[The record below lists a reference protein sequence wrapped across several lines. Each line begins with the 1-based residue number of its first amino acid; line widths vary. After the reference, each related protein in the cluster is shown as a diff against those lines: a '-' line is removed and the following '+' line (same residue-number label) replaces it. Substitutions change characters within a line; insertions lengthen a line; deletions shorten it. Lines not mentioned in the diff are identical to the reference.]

1 MRISGP
7 KDVAKTNKKSASSKG
22 AGSGQRFVVG
32 GVGQIGGLSGT
43 NGAHAISN
51 IAPLLATQEVDE
63 KTMQLERAVK
73 HGSNM
78 LDQLDQL
85 KIGLLSGRLSPQVI
99 HRLRSIMAEKGQFEA
114 QDGLKQVLSQIE
126 LRAEV
131 ELAKLAKQKSK
142 MV

>member
-1 MRISGP
+1 MRIGGP
-7 KDVAKTNKKSASSKG
+7 KDVAKTNKKSSLSKG
-22 AGSGQRFVVG
+22 ANSGQRFIVG
-32 GVGQIGGLSGT
+32 GAGQVGGLSGT
-43 NGAHAISN
+43 HGAQAISN

-99 HRLRSIMAEKGQFEA
+99 HRLRSIMAEKGQFDV
-114 QDGLKQVLSQIE
+114 QDGLKQVLSHIE

-131 ELAKLAKQKSK
+131 ELAKLSKQKSK
-142 MV
+142 VI